1 MSRINVE
8 DGLFSDGRFIALS
21 ILLGDQVALGKLV
34 IAWRTA
40 QTYWTKGELVPIK
53 LWEIL
58 GLGALI
64 DTDFAEIR
72 EDGVYVRGS
81 DDNFSW
87 IDQKQISGRKGGLAS
102 GVSRKLKA
110 EEKKLNEAMSN
121 VIEATTNQNEGKVK
135 QTKPPTPT
143 PTPTINT
150 SLVVS
155 DKEDAAS
162 GVFDDIAALW
172 NEMALLNALPKVKTP
187 LSKDRRK
194 KVKLALEEFKEY
206 SDWVRIINGV
216 VDNDFNLGV
225 NDRKWKANF
234 DWLFHTTRFNYRKL
248 WEAGSEE
255 NN

>member
-8 DGLFSDGRFIALS
+8 DSLFSDPRFIALS
-21 ILLGDQVALGKLV
+21 KSIGSDAALGKLV
-34 IAWRTA
+34 MAWKVA
-40 QTYWTKGELVPIK
+40 QGYWVKDELVPIRFWELLK
-53 LWEIL
+53 LEIL
-58 GLGALI
+58 
-64 DTDFAEIR
+64 TEFDFSVITEN
-72 EDGVYVRGS
+72 GVYVRGTEE
-81 DDNFSW
+81 NFAW
-87 IDQKQISGRKGGLAS
+87 LKQKQEAGRKGGLA
-102 GVSRKLKA
+102 KA
-110 EEKKLNEAMSN
+110 SKKLAKPST
-121 VIEATTNQNEGKVK
+121 ATLSLEQNTSESY
-135 QTKPPTPT
+135 PPTPT
-143 PTPTINT
+143 PSPTPTLNTNT

-155 DKEDAAS
+155 DKEDVAS

-194 KVKLALEEFKEY
+194 KVKLALEEFKDY